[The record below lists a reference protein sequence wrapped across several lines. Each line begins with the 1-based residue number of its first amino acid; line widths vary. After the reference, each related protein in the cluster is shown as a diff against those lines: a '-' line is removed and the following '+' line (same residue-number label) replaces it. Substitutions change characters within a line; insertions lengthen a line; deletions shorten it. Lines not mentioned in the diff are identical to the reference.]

1 MKTFKLITAC
11 IFLSGCTI
19 NPYSVSVNTWV
30 TETSGR
36 GVLLQS
42 NAIPEYDNSMLL
54 FGLREVFRIK
64 KFDLRLVN
72 NSDNFECA
80 KLNVIDNLS
89 LDPSY
94 YSGTYNNKVVL
105 IAPNSVVNLGY
116 VRSASR
122 FDYNFEYKLQMKYSK
137 YSLAEN
143 SRYCQEW

>member
-1 MKTFKLITAC
+1 MSHFK
-11 IFLSGCTI
+11 F
-19 NPYSVSVNTWV
+19 YS
-30 TETSGR
+30 
-36 GVLLQS
+36 
-42 NAIPEYDNSMLL
+42 APEYDNSMLL

-72 NSDNFECA
+72 NSDNYECA